1 MSSFTEKLIRPSSRR
16 IEHSAHIATTNVW
29 DLLDGFVRDL
39 DGAESFSDH
48 IHCVL
53 DAVRACVQADTVFA
67 HSSQAGVPLDFVA
80 GKPMPASWRRRFM
93 ARNLETLSS
102 TRKSYGCFSGALG
115 NADAAGISHRTLMVN
130 FKKSTPLW
138 IVAMNLDSQRQFRRD
153 DLKIVLLIR
162 RLFRDHGRH
171 AQTQAKL
178 TDAILGVV
186 SGLNEAISAK
196 SPFTSGHSER
206 VARMAARLGKQMNLP
221 SALLSDLYLAGLLH
235 DVGKI
240 GIRDDVLQKQGP
252 LTVEETA
259 HIREHPLIGDTIVAK
274 IKNLTHLRPGVR
286 NHHERF
292 DGLGYP
298 DGLAGDAIPLL
309 ARILSVADACDAM
322 MSPRP
327 YRRGLSTE
335 QVDIRMSGGAGTQ
348 WDPALI
354 EHFMACRHELYA
366 IYEKGIGDSMVLAVK
381 ETVRERTE
389 D

>member
-1 MSSFTEKLIRPSSRR
+1 MSSFTEKLIRPSSKR
-16 IEHSAHIATTNVW
+16 IEHVAHVATTNVW
-29 DLLDGFVRDL
+29 DLLDCFVRDL
-39 DGAESFSDH
+39 DGAESISAQ
-48 IHCVL
+48 ICCVL
-53 DAVRACVQADTVFA
+53 DAVRACIQADTVFA
-67 HSSQAGVPLDFVA
+67 HSSQAGVPLKYVS
-80 GKPMPASWRRRFM
+80 GKPIPASWRRQFV
-93 ARNLETLSS
+93 ARDLETLSS
-102 TRKSYGCFSGALG
+102 TRKSYGRFSGTPA
-115 NADAAGISHRTLMVN
+115 NADAGGISHRTLMVN
-130 FKKSTPLW
+130 FKKSKPLW
-138 IVAMNLDSQRQFRRD
+138 IVAVNFDSQHQFRRE

-162 RLFRDHGRH
+162 RLFRDHGSH

-186 SGLNEAISAK
+186 GGLNEAINAK

-206 VARMAARLGKQMNLP
+206 VARMAVRLGRQMKLP
-221 SALLSDLYLAGLLH
+221 SAVLSDLYLAGLLH

-252 LTVEETA
+252 LTDEETA
-259 HIREHPLIGDTIVAK
+259 HIREHPLIGDSIVAK

-292 DGLGYP
+292 DGFGYP

-335 QVDIRMSGGAGTQ
+335 QVNIRMSDGAGSQ

-354 EHFMACRHELYA
+354 VYFMACRHELYN
-366 IYEKGIGDSMVLAVK
+366 IYEKGIGDSMVHAVT
-381 ETVRERTE
+381 ETVRERL
-389 D
+389 DD